1 MFARWRSLRALPCAL
16 VLLTTVL
23 AETSRADEDP
33 RESAAAHYARGIELA
48 NQGLY
53 EAALEQFN
61 DAYAKSPHFA
71 VLYNIGQA
79 QITLGRPMEAIE
91 ALSNY
96 LRDGAEKVPLSRRE
110 QVQAQI
116 GLLESRLAELSI
128 TTGRSGISIRVDG
141 RDVGRTPLY
150 QPIRLAAGTHTIN
163 ASSPD
168 GAEVT
173 RVVTIGEAE
182 RQRLE
187 MGFATGTSIAAAGR
201 AASIPEEAPGIAPPP
216 GPLLMSTSGGPPPEP
231 WYFHGT
237 TMRRMATVTAG
248 VGALCGGAAL
258 AVYLANRGNYDNWR
272 AGAAALAND
281 TLGSAAYRAQATSDN
296 AMASSL
302 NSANHAIVVLS
313 IASGA
318 LIAAGASLFLVD
330 RAHRHPASELSFGW
344 GGGSSA
350 NLSWRWTW

>member
-1 MFARWRSLRALPCAL
+1 MFARWRSMRALPCAL

-23 AETSRADEDP
+23 AESGRADEDP

-150 QPIRLAAGTHTIN
+150 QPLRLAAGTHTIN

-168 GAEVT
+168 GTEVT

-187 MGFATGTSIAAAGR
+187 LGFANGTSSAAVGR
-201 AASIPEEAPGIAPPP
+201 AASIPEEAPGTAPPAS
-216 GPLLMSTSGGPPPEP
+216 PLLLSTSAGPPPEP
-231 WYFHGT
+231 WYFHGK
-237 TMRRMATVTAG
+237 TMRRMAYVLTG
-248 VGALCGGAAL
+248 VGILS
-258 AVYLANRGNYDNWR
+258 
-272 AGAAALAND
+272 AGAAVGIYLSKRGQYDDWQAGNAALQND
-281 TLGSAAYRAQATSDN
+281 TVGSAAYMAQATANN
-296 AMASSL
+296 AQAGSL
-302 NSANHAIVVLS
+302 SNANHAVLGLS
-313 IASGA
+313 IAGGVLA
-318 LIAAGASLFLVD
+318 AAGVTLFLVD
-330 RAHRHPASELSFGW
+330 GAHRRETGQLSFGL
-344 GGGSSA
+344 GDRSA
-350 NLSWRWTW
+350 NVGWRWTW